1 MKKTLML
8 LAAGVVA
15 FLAGCAGTPGAA
27 QSPAQIAA
35 RACPLLTDE
44 ISTLAQA
51 GLFTG
56 GAQAT
61 LTGIVQPAVDKAC
74 AAGTTVTQLDLQ
86 TLSAAA
92 VPALIDL
99 VKLSGLP
106 DADKTKAILAIGT
119 AKAMLDTALAVL
131 APPAPVAPAPVS
143 TPASTPLTGSTIQ

>member
-1 MKKTLML
+1 ML

-15 FLAGCAGTPGAA
+15 FLAGCAGTPGAT

-35 RACPLLTDE
+35 RACPLLIDE
-44 ISTLAQA
+44 INTLVQA

-61 LTGIVQPAVDKAC
+61 LSNIVQPAVYKAC
-74 AAGTTVTQLDLQ
+74 AAGATVTQLDLQ
-86 TLSAAA
+86 TLSAVA
-92 VPALIDL
+92 VLALIDA

-106 DADKTKAILAIGT
+106 DEDKTKAILAIGT

-131 APPAPVAPAPVS
+131 APPAATA
-143 TPASTPLTGSTIQ
+143 PASTPVAGGAPQ